1 MSEAAG
7 FSTAYILGQHWAF
20 IGKEYAFLSSY
31 IEPSRTER
39 IKTTTMV
46 WGLHASLFT
55 LLGTLYA
62 VFWNIEHAAC
72 FFFLKAYYTSLYI
85 RYDPPFPRG
94 KLQESYMGRYSLWT
108 HLCIVADSNMLVS
121 YLL

>member
-1 MSEAAG
+1 MSEA
-7 FSTAYILGQHWAF
+7 AYILGQHWAF

-62 VFWNIEHAAC
+62 VF
-72 FFFLKAYYTSLYI
+72 
-85 RYDPPFPRG
+85 
-94 KLQESYMGRYSLWT
+94 
-108 HLCIVADSNMLVS
+108 
-121 YLL
+121 

>member
-1 MSEAAG
+1 
-7 FSTAYILGQHWAF
+7 
-20 IGKEYAFLSSY
+20 
-31 IEPSRTER
+31 
-39 IKTTTMV
+39 MV

-85 RYDPPFPRG
+85 RYDPPFLGENFKKATWEDIRF
-94 KLQESYMGRYSLWT
+94 EHIY
-108 HLCIVADSNMLVS
+108 A
-121 YLL
+121 